1 MIPPDRE
8 NLPASDRT
16 AGWTDPAALCH
27 AWRRRSLAN
36 GWLASDDWDSE
47 AASAVGAAACGDG
60 GALTRACVRL
70 GRSRAKAGIG
80 IAETIGDLGAL
91 FEVLDGPGQPNSGP
105 PLTLVCSVAEGW
117 AEEGMAQLSRGGCE
131 DPLSGLTTVPY
142 LRTRLAEVY
151 READQHGS
159 SPADTH
165 RLLVVSLPRRPDP
178 WDRMALAIL
187 VGHELRTVFP
197 GGETLCLA
205 RRNGI
210 TGSGPAIALVRE
222 RADLPMR
229 YAKLRRRIQETFGA
243 QIRMT
248 RLPGGLAEALRLV
261 DELSP

>member
-8 NLPASDRT
+8 NLSASDRT
-16 AGWTDPAALCH
+16 AGWTDPAALCD
-27 AWRRRSLAN
+27 AWRRRSLA
-36 GWLASDDWDSE
+36 
-47 AASAVGAAACGDG
+47 
-60 GALTRACVRL
+60 
-70 GRSRAKAGIG
+70 
-80 IAETIGDLGAL
+80 
-91 FEVLDGPGQPNSGP
+91 
-105 PLTLVCSVAEGW
+105 
-117 AEEGMAQLSRGGCE
+117 
-131 DPLSGLTTVPY
+131 TVPY

-151 READQHGS
+151 REANQHGS
-159 SPADTH
+159 SPGDTY

-178 WDRMALAIL
+178 WDRMALVIL

-248 RLPGGLAEALRLV
+248 RVPDGLAEALRLV